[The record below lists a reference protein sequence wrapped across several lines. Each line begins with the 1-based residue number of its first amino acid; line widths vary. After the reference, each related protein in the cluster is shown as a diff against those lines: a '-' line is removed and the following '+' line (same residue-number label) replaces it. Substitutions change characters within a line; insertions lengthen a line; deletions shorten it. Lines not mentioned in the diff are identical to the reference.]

1 MAMKRIFSSALAGI
15 ILLSTVSC
23 GDNAIVRQQTEQAT
37 ISLSWWGNDARHE
50 YTIEAVE
57 KFQILHP
64 EIKVRINY
72 SEWSGYESRSRV
84 QMISKTESDVM
95 QINFNW
101 LDEYSPDGEGYYD
114 INKLTDIV
122 DLSSFSEDMLK
133 YGTVNGKLN
142 GIPIAMNCMS
152 VYINKTIYEQYGL
165 EVPRTWDDFF
175 AAAKLMKKDGIFPL
189 SGGSKQMWLFC
200 MSYVEQKSGKK
211 FITDDKKLGFGRD
224 EIKMMI
230 EMYCKLVEEKVM
242 PPIEQYERI
251 NVNDGKYAGIVAW
264 VSDAINYCGTAIES
278 GYDYTVADYTAI
290 DPAKTGEGWTAKP
303 ATLYAVSANTEH
315 PKEAAMLLDYL
326 LNSKETALLQG
337 VEKGIPLSV
346 SARKYLEEAGQLS
359 GLQYDAS
366 QLMENNP
373 RITPMDPFV
382 EKNETYETFIDVCTR
397 VIYGKADVSEAT
409 SELYTTLKQLYS
421 S

>member
-15 ILLSTVSC
+15 MILSAVSC
-23 GDNAIVRQQTEQAT
+23 GDNAIVRQQTEQTT

-64 EIKVRINY
+64 DIKVRINY

-165 EVPRTWDDFF
+165 EVPKTWDDFF

-230 EMYCKLVEEKVM
+230 EMYCKLVAEKVI

-366 QLMENNP
+366 QLMENNA